1 MASFVENLWSAVFTP
16 GPTPTLLIAT
26 NVTFAALQFLLLALL
41 IATYSIHFV
50 ILSVLCGGLWWSV
63 NWFASELQ
71 AAQLKEEETERLRKQ
86 KKDIDRKEGSESA
99 GSGADDEAGED
110 TETEEHIKGTK
121 PGAKGYQTTG
131 ETKAPRKDAIDALKV
146 SGSGGKSGGGGGGA
160 ASGIQA
166 GERLGTK
173 QRSVQTGDR
182 SGDISS
188 TDSEWEKVEDER

>member
-16 GPTPTLLIAT
+16 GPTPTLLVAT

-71 AAQLKEEETERLRKQ
+71 AAQLKEEEAERLRKQ
-86 KKDIDRKEGSESA
+86 KKEVDRKEGVESA
-99 GSGADDEAGED
+99 GSGTDDEAGED
-110 TETEEHIKGTK
+110 TETEEHTRV
-121 PGAKGYQTTG
+121 PTRDAKIQQTTG
-131 ETKAPRKDAIDALKV
+131 KTERLRSDIMDAVKV
-146 SGSGGKSGGGGGGA
+146 SGSGGKSGSGAA
-160 ASGIQA
+160 ASGAQA

-173 QRSVQTGDR
+173 QRNVQAGDR
-182 SGDISS
+182 NGDISS
-188 TDSEWEKVEDER
+188 IDSEWEKIEDER

>member
-16 GPTPTLLIAT
+16 GPTPTLLVAT
-26 NVTFAALQFLLLALL
+26 DVTFAALQLLLLALL

-71 AAQLKEEETERLRKQ
+71 AAQLKEEEAERLRKQ
-86 KKDIDRKEGSESA
+86 KKDIDRKEGGESA

-110 TETEEHIKGTK
+110 TETEEHTRVTT
-121 PGAKGYQTTG
+121 PDAKGYPTTG
-131 ETKAPRKDAIDALKV
+131 GTERIREDIIDAVKV
-146 SGSGGKSGGGGGGA
+146 SGKNSGGSA
-160 ASGIQA
+160 ASGAQA

-173 QRSVQTGDR
+173 QRNVQAGDR
-182 SGDISS
+182 SGDISN
-188 TDSEWEKVEDER
+188 TDSEWEKIEDER

>member
-16 GPTPTLLIAT
+16 GPTPTLLVAT
-26 NVTFAALQFLLLALL
+26 NVTFVALQFLLLALL

-71 AAQLKEEETERLRKQ
+71 AAQLKEEEAERLRKQ
-86 KKDIDRKEGSESA
+86 KKDIDRKEGGESA

-110 TETEEHIKGTK
+110 TETEEHTRVTM
-121 PGAKGYQTTG
+121 PDAKGYPTTG
-131 ETKAPRKDAIDALKV
+131 ETERIREDIIDAVKV
-146 SGSGGKSGGGGGGA
+146 SGNGGKNSGGSA
-160 ASGIQA
+160 ASGAQA

-173 QRSVQTGDR
+173 QRNVQTGDR

>member
-16 GPTPTLLIAT
+16 GPTPTLLVAT

-71 AAQLKEEETERLRKQ
+71 AAQLKEEEAERLRKQ
-86 KKDIDRKEGSESA
+86 KKDIDRKEGGESA

-110 TETEEHIKGTK
+110 TETEERTRVTTPDVKGHE
-121 PGAKGYQTTG
+121 TTS
-131 ETKAPRKDAIDALKV
+131 ETQRIREDVIDAVKV
-146 SGSGGKSGGGGGGA
+146 SGRGGKNGGGSA
-160 ASGIQA
+160 ASGVQA

-173 QRSVQTGDR
+173 QRNVQAGDR

>member
-16 GPTPTLLIAT
+16 GPTPTLLVAT

-71 AAQLKEEETERLRKQ
+71 AAQLKEEEAERLRKQ

-131 ETKAPRKDAIDALKV
+131 ETKTPRKDAIDAVKV
-146 SGSGGKSGGGGGGA
+146 SGSGGKSGGGGA

-173 QRSVQTGDR
+173 QRSVQAGDR

>member
-16 GPTPTLLIAT
+16 GPTPTLLVAT

-71 AAQLKEEETERLRKQ
+71 AAQLKEEEAERLRKQ
-86 KKDIDRKEGSESA
+86 KKEVDGKEGGESA

-110 TETEEHIKGTK
+110 TETEEHTK
-121 PGAKGYQTTG
+121 VIPPGAKGYQTTG
-131 ETKAPRKDAIDALKV
+131 ETERLRSGIMDAVKV
-146 SGSGGKSGGGGGGA
+146 SGSGGKKGSGAA
-160 ASGIQA
+160 ASGAQA

-173 QRSVQTGDR
+173 QRNVQAGDR

>member
-16 GPTPTLLIAT
+16 GPTPTLLVAT
-26 NVTFAALQFLLLALL
+26 DVTFAALQLLLLALL

-71 AAQLKEEETERLRKQ
+71 AAQLKEEEAERLRKQ
-86 KKDIDRKEGSESA
+86 KKDIDRKEGGESA

-110 TETEEHIKGTK
+110 TETEEHTRVTT
-121 PGAKGYQTTG
+121 PDAKGYPTTG
-131 ETKAPRKDAIDALKV
+131 GTERIREDIIDAVKV
-146 SGSGGKSGGGGGGA
+146 SGKNSGGSA
-160 ASGIQA
+160 ASGAQA

-173 QRSVQTGDR
+173 QRNVQAGDR

-188 TDSEWEKVEDER
+188 TDSEWEKVEDERRH